1 MVKQKIM
8 TEAKNITKAA
18 SIVGSATFLSRILG
32 YIRDAVIAA
41 YFGAGTYADV
51 FFIAYRIPNFFR
63 RLVGEGAL
71 TVSFITVFTEELTL
85 GSRERAKRLAS
96 RAFTFFTII
105 LAVITIAGILFSE
118 QIVKVTAP
126 GFANIPN
133 KLPIAISLT
142 RWMFPFLFFICLVAL
157 GMGILNSLKHFAAPA
172 LSPVWFNLSIIG
184 STLFLIPFFK
194 EAVYALAFGVV
205 FGGVLQFLYQLPYLK
220 RYDMLPELDFNFKDP
235 AIKKIAL
242 LMLPVVLATGV
253 DQINILI
260 VSRFASGLKEGSI
273 SYLYYA
279 DRIVGLP
286 MGVFA
291 VAVATAVLP
300 SMSEYAV
307 KEDWPGFKESLS
319 FAIRL
324 VTFITVPATVGLIAL
339 GRPIVNMLFQ
349 RGEFSHEAAKETVY
363 ALWFFSVGLVSF
375 GGRRILVSAFYS
387 LKDTL
392 TPVLSG
398 CAAVAANIIFCF
410 LLIGP
415 LQHGG
420 LALATS
426 LSSIINLFL
435 LFLILRKRLGGI
447 GGRKIFVSAVKVA
460 ISSLLMGAG
469 VYGIS
474 ILVDWSHGG
483 ITMLKFVVL
492 ALAIGF
498 GVTIYLLFAR
508 LFKSPE
514 MAFLTDVVMERL
526 GKRQGN

>member
-1 MVKQKIM
+1 M

-41 YFGAGTYADV
+41 YFGAGASADV
-51 FFIAYRIPNFFR
+51 FFVAYRIPNFFR

-71 TVSFITVFTEELTL
+71 TVSFIPVFTEELTL
-85 GSRERAKRLAS
+85 GSRERAKKLAG
-96 RAFTFFTII
+96 RAFTFFTIV
-105 LAVITIAGILFSE
+105 LAALTIAGILFAP
-118 QIVKVTAP
+118 QIVGVTAP
-126 GFANIPN
+126 GFANTPN

-157 GMGILNSLKHFAAPA
+157 GMGVLNSLKHFAAPA

-184 STLFLIPFFK
+184 STIFLIPFFK
-194 EAVYALAFGVV
+194 DAVYVLAFGVV
-205 FGGVLQFLYQLPYLK
+205 FGGFLQFLYQLPYLK
-220 RYDMLPELDFNFKDP
+220 RYDMLPWPDFNFNDP
-235 AIKKIAL
+235 AIKKIVF
-242 LMLPVVLATGV
+242 LMLPAALAAGV

-260 VSRFASGLKEGSI
+260 VNRFASHLKDGSI

-279 DRIVGLP
+279 DRIVELP
-286 MGVFA
+286 MGVF
-291 VAVATAVLP
+291 VISVATAVLP
-300 SMSEYAV
+300 SMSEYAI
-307 KEDWPGFKESLS
+307 KEDWSGFKESLS

-339 GRPIVNMLFQ
+339 SGPIVSMLFQ
-349 RGEFSHEAAKETVY
+349 RGEFSHEATKETVY
-363 ALWFFSVGLVSF
+363 ALWFFSVGLVAF
-375 GGRRILVSAFYS
+375 GGRRILLSAFYS

-392 TPVLSG
+392 TPVLLS
-398 CAAVAANIIFCF
+398 CVAVAANIIFCF

-420 LALATS
+420 LALSTS
-426 LSSIINLFL
+426 LSAIINMFL
-435 LFLILRKRLGGI
+435 LFFMLRKRLGGI
-447 GGRKIFVSAVKVA
+447 GGRNILASAVKVA

-474 ILVDWSHGG
+474 ILIDWSNGSV
-483 ITMLKFVVL
+483 TMLKFAVL
-492 ALAIGF
+492 VFAMGF
-498 GVTIYLLFAR
+498 GVASYLLFAS

-514 MAFLTDVVMERL
+514 MAFLTGIVVEKF
-526 GKRQGN
+526 GKRKENRMPN

>member
-1 MVKQKIM
+1 MI
-8 TEAKNITKAA
+8 EAKNITKAA

-41 YFGAGTYADV
+41 YFGAGASADV

-63 RLVGEGAL
+63 RIVGEGAL
-71 TVSFITVFTEELTL
+71 TVSFIPVFTEELSL

-105 LAVITIAGILFSE
+105 LAALTIAGVLFAP
-118 QIVKVTAP
+118 QIVEITAP

-157 GMGILNSLKHFAAPA
+157 GMGVLNSLKHFAAPA

-205 FGGVLQFLYQLPYLK
+205 FGGALQFLYQLPYLK
-220 RYDMLPELDFNFKDP
+220 RYDMLPRPDFNFNDP
-235 AIKKIAL
+235 AIRKIVF
-242 LMLPVVLATGV
+242 LMLPAALAAGV

-260 VSRFASGLKEGSI
+260 VSRFASHLKEGSI

-279 DRIVGLP
+279 DRIVELP
-286 MGVFA
+286 MGVF
-291 VAVATAVLP
+291 VIAVATAVFP

-307 KEDWPGFKESLS
+307 KQDWPGFKESLS

-339 GRPIVNMLFQ
+339 GGPIVSMLFQ
-349 RGEFSHEAAKETVY
+349 RGEFSHEATKGTVY
-363 ALWFFSVGLVSF
+363 ALWFFSVGLVAF
-375 GGRRILVSAFYS
+375 GGRRILLSAFYS

-392 TPVLSG
+392 TPVLVG
-398 CAAVAANIIFCF
+398 CVAVAANIIFCF

-426 LSSIINLFL
+426 LSAIINLFL
-435 LFLILRKRLGGI
+435 LFFILRKRLGRI
-447 GGRKIFVSAVKVA
+447 GGRKIFASAVKAA

-474 ILVDWSHGG
+474 ILIDWSHGG
-483 ITMLKFVVL
+483 ITMLKLAVL
-492 ALAIGF
+492 VLAIGF
-498 GVTIYLLFAR
+498 GVTSYLLFAR

-514 MAFLTDVVMERL
+514 MAFLTGMVMERL
-526 GKRQGN
+526 GKKKEN